1 MIFEKLFAEQF
12 YNEDNGISTRS
23 PEMVKPIHSQIA
35 KIVEENSN
43 YTTKSLINGEYT
55 FEGSYGSK
63 KVDIAIFDGKELIG
77 VINFKGIRS
86 EYNKNANNY
95 YENMKGESD
104 LFVEANI
111 PIFQII
117 FIPTKV
123 KHKNSKGKIV
133 FEEPSQRSKDN
144 YKNFI
149 FKKPKYWNL
158 LTFIPYYFEV
168 DYENYIAKYCE
179 DNYSNNLTAD
189 IINFIGGLKN
199 D

>member
-12 YNEDNGISTRS
+12 YNESNGLSTRS
-23 PEMVKPIHSQIA
+23 PSMVKPIHSQIA

-43 YTTKSLINGEYT
+43 YTTKSLVNGEYT

-63 KVDIAIFDGKELIG
+63 KIDIAIFDNKKLIG
-77 VINFKGIRS
+77 AINFKSIRS

-104 LFVEANI
+104 LFVEAGI

-117 FIPTKV
+117 FIPTKI
-123 KHKNSKGKIV
+123 KHKNSKGKVI
-133 FEEPSQRSKDN
+133 FEEPSQKSKEN
-144 YKNFI
+144 YINFMT
-149 FKKPKYWNL
+149 KKSKYWDL

-168 DYENYIAKYCE
+168 DYKNYTAKYCK
-179 DNYSNNLTAD
+179 DNYTSNLTTD
-189 IINFIGGLKN
+189 IIKFIGGLK
-199 D
+199 